1 MADHLDAPGLMP
13 PGGDPSIDIT
23 DVYAFQKPGS
33 SRKSILMLN
42 VNPLTLAT
50 SFNSKALYELKVD
63 TNSDARADIAFK
75 FKFSRFKD
83 GRQTVDVRRAKGEHA
98 RGAENKGEKI
108 IEHASVSFGS
118 TPKIADSDGFKLF
131 AGRRSDPFFFDLLGF
146 LAGFQF
152 TGSDFFIDKNVF
164 GIALEVPNKAIGGGS
179 PIGIWGRTLMPES
192 NSDGEHGD
200 DSDGDEEEDE
210 DDDGGEHGK
219 FVQIDR
225 MGRPAINTVF
235 NKGASKTEFNQTQ
248 PITDRAGFGAHFVD
262 VLESFGYDPATA
274 TTIMEILLPDI
285 LTYDP
290 ASSAGFLNGRN
301 LTDDVI
307 DIELNLVT
315 KGALTT
321 DMVGPHTDLLTRF
334 PFMGTPH

>member
-75 FKFSRFKD
+75 FKFSGLRD

-98 RGAENKGEKI
+98 RSAENKGEKI
-108 IEHASVSFGS
+108 IEHAIVSFGS
-118 TPKIADSDGFKLF
+118 TPKIAESDGFKLF

-146 LAGFQF
+146 LAGFKF

-179 PIGIWGRTLMPES
+179 PLGVLGRTMMRGTAPA
-192 NSDGEHGD
+192 GEAD
-200 DSDGDEEEDE
+200 DEHA
-210 DDDGGEHGK
+210 GGRETGEG
-219 FVQIDR
+219 
-225 MGRPAINTVF
+225 GR
-235 NKGASKTEFNQTQ
+235 
-248 PITDRAGFGAHFVD
+248 
-262 VLESFGYDPATA
+262 
-274 TTIMEILLPDI
+274 
-285 LTYDP
+285 
-290 ASSAGFLNGRN
+290 
-301 LTDDVI
+301 
-307 DIELNLVT
+307 
-315 KGALTT
+315 
-321 DMVGPHTDLLTRF
+321 
-334 PFMGTPH
+334 